1 VAIHHVRVIGRV
13 QGVGFR
19 QFVRER
25 ARALGLSGWVKNQP
39 DGSVELLVAGDDQ
52 AAARLLDIIRR
63 GPPYADVA
71 AIEPIGASGEAP
83 SIPTSQLPHPFAV
96 VHE

>member
-52 AAARLLDIIRR
+52 ATARLLDIVRR
-63 GPPYADVA
+63 GPPYAEVA
-71 AIEPIGASGEAP
+71 TIEPIGETASVSAA
-83 SIPTSQLPHPFAV
+83 QLPHPFTV

>member
-1 VAIHHVRVIGRV
+1 VAIHHVRVLGRV

-25 ARALGLSGWVKNQP
+25 ARALDLSGWVKNQP
-39 DGSVELLVAGDDQ
+39 DGSVELLVSGDDD
-52 AAARLLDIIRR
+52 ATARLLDVVRR

-71 AIEPIGASGEAP
+71 AIEPVLGTVP
-83 SIPTSQLPHPFAV
+83 SESTAKLPHPFAV
-96 VHE
+96 VRE

>member
-1 VAIHHVRVIGRV
+1 MAIHHVRVIGHV

-39 DGSVELLVAGDDQ
+39 DGSVELLVAGEEQ
-52 AAARLLDIIRR
+52 ATLRLLDIVRR

-71 AIEPIGASGEAP
+71 AIEPVGGMGAV
-83 SIPTSQLPHPFAV
+83 PTVAASELPHPFAV
-96 VHE
+96 VRE

>member
-25 ARALGLSGWVKNQP
+25 AQALNLSGWVKNTP
-39 DGSVELLVAGDDQ
+39 DGSVELLVSGDDA
-52 AAARLLDIIRR
+52 AAARLLDVVRR
-63 GPPYADVA
+63 GPPHAEVA
-71 AIEPIGASGEAP
+71 AIEPVARAAP
-83 SIPTSQLPHPFAV
+83 MPAPAPAQIPHPFAV

>member
-1 VAIHHVRVIGRV
+1 MAIHHVRVIGRV

-71 AIEPIGASGEAP
+71 AIEPIGTSGDTQSVPA
-83 SIPTSQLPHPFAV
+83 SQLPHPFAV